1 MAVKKHELSLLGGEH
16 LYRPEAK
23 ICPCWSAHFEEGSH
37 VCLTVMISGWMWAMC
52 TEKKKDSHLLKVFLL
67 VTVTF
72 ILLSCFFVLFWV
84 GLGFFDWSLNY
95 SQLLCL
101 SGLWLKDWSSGLHT
115 TPHVLLLVLF
125 VTLEARLYIIQEGR
139 NQENM
144 LFDVHVQI
152 TVLPHYSASFPQT
165 VSRCKKHIGLHIRE
179 AY

>member
-1 MAVKKHELSLLGGEH
+1 MSCLCLAENIYIGQKQRFAPADLLT
-16 LYRPEAK
+16 LRKALMFALLW
-23 ICPCWSAHFEEGSH
+23 WSVVGCGQCAQ
-37 VCLTVMISGWMWAMC
+37 
-52 TEKKKDSHLLKVFLL
+52 KKKRLSSIEGFPSCNCNFYPSFL
-67 VTVTF
+67 F
-72 ILLSCFFVLFWV
+72 FCFVLGWV

-125 VTLEARLYIIQEGR
+125 VTLEAWLYIIQEGR

-152 TVLPHYSASFPQT
+152 TVLPHYRASFPQT